1 MAFICILSGD
11 RCCEAS
17 LIHLVVICIY
27 FCVWHISESG
37 IAGSGS
43 LVISGA
49 SHDTI
54 SAAAAH
60 QVLPIPPS
68 KHLS

>member
-1 MAFICILSGD
+1 MCILSSD
-11 RCCEAS
+11 RRCEAS

-27 FCVWHISESG
+27 FSVEHISESG

-49 SHDTI
+49 SHDAI
-54 SAAAAH
+54 SAVAAH
-60 QVLPIPPS
+60 HVLPIPPS
-68 KHLS
+68 KHLL